1 MPNSVI
7 TDALS
12 RARLGSC
19 CRTPPG
25 TPMHRRCGC
34 DLSAMTPP
42 HGCRRLMTA
51 AVSTTTRS
59 TLPSPPATSGSTHK
73 LRIQASGGTSTP
85 AAAQHVGTVASV
97 DVPPPV
103 SDPVPTVDP
112 SQLRADLLRGEFT
125 TSRAARAA
133 RAERHHRPTGTL
145 SCRAIVVHRRLD
157 GLVHA
162 AVLQRP
168 FPVEP
173 TVIVDEPSIVEA
185 GAGGVAVGRDVH
197 GTTVATGR
205 WQRSPPIGGCG
216 R

>member
-12 RARLGSC
+12 RARPGSC

-34 DLSAMTPP
+34 DLSLDDTAARLQAIDD
-42 HGCRRLMTA
+42 GRGLDNDRGRRCRRRRPHRAPLTNCGSRRPA
-51 AVSTTTRS
+51 ARPRRPQPSTWAPLPRS
-59 TLPSPPATSGSTHK
+59 TSLHRCPTPFPPS
-73 LRIQASGGTSTP
+73 I
-85 AAAQHVGTVASV
+85 
-97 DVPPPV
+97 
-103 SDPVPTVDP
+103 
-112 SQLRADLLRGEFT
+112 RADLLRG
-125 TSRAARAA
+125 SSPPRGRRGPRGLAPPPA
-133 RAERHHRPTGTL
+133 TGTL

-168 FPVEP
+168 FPIEP

-185 GAGGVAVGRDVH
+185 AAEGVAVGRDVH
-197 GTTVATGR
+197 GTTVATRR
-205 WQRSPPIGGCG
+205 WQRSPPIGGYG

>member
-1 MPNSVI
+1 MPISVI

-42 HGCRRLMTA
+42 HGCRRLMTV
-51 AVSTTTRS
+51 AVSTTTRP
-59 TLPSPPATSGSTHK
+59 TLPSPRPHRAPLTNCGS
-73 LRIQASGGTSTP
+73 RRP
-85 AAAQHVGTVASV
+85 AARPRRPQPSTWA
-97 DVPPPV
+97 PV

-133 RAERHHRPTGTL
+133 RHHRPTGTL

-173 TVIVDEPSIVEA
+173 TVIVYEPSIVEA